1 MKTMNA
7 AGTPLLKLPEVL
19 ALFPVSRAGWY
30 QGVKVGRY
38 PAPVKLGARS
48 VAWRRADV
56 EKLIA
61 DLGHGDAP
69 H

>member
-61 DLGHGDAP
+61 ELGHGDAQ

>member
-1 MKTMNA
+1 MKTMNPA
-7 AGTPLLKLPEVL
+7 ATPLLKLPEVL

-38 PAPVKLGARS
+38 PAPVKLGVRS

-61 DLGHGDAP
+61 DLGDVDAQ

>member
-7 AGTPLLKLPEVL
+7 AANPLLKLPEVL

-38 PAPVKLGARS
+38 PAPVKLGVRS

-61 DLGHGDAP
+61 DLGDGNAQH
-69 H
+69 

>member
-7 AGTPLLKLPEVL
+7 AESPLLKLPEVL

-56 EKLIA
+56 EKLIEGL
-61 DLGHGDAP
+61 DCGDAR

>member
-1 MKTMNA
+1 MTTMNA
-7 AGTPLLKLPEVL
+7 AGAPLLKLPEVL

-38 PAPVKLGARS
+38 PAPVKLGVRS

-61 DLGHGDAP
+61 DLGDGNAQH
-69 H
+69 

>member
-7 AGTPLLKLPEVL
+7 AGTPLLKLAEVL

-56 EKLIA
+56 EKLIEG
-61 DLGHGDAP
+61 LGCGDAK